1 MICTIENRILTFSK
15 KAISFKKM
23 EDMDM
28 MYKLA
33 RHGKVTLNE
42 FDEILINLHDSI
54 AWIKKEDVKENE
66 VIEYVN

>member
-1 MICTIENRILTFSK
+1 
-15 KAISFKKM
+15 
-23 EDMDM
+23 M